1 MTSSLERVR
10 AGGGGRAAGVVS
22 FVALVPFALALL
34 AACGSDKPV
43 KPAAPSAP
51 MAAPTASAAP
61 PPTKAG
67 PEYAESDFVEN
78 DRNRDPFRAYM
89 DLFVD
94 QEKKPLKVQRK
105 VILSQ
110 YALEELKLVAI
121 VQSGDYPRAMVIPPG
136 GKGAVI
142 KRGDFIG
149 RAETVHTGGTNGTDY
164 LVNWRVD
171 RVRDG
176 DIVLV
181 REDPAQPNIPP
192 ATRVIPLHP
201 EADKAN
207 QDQDLM
213 DQSRL

>member
-1 MTSSLERVR
+1 MSRPLFRSVQLG
-10 AGGGGRAAGVVS
+10 AG
-22 FVALVPFALALL
+22 ALVAAAFLV
-34 AACGSDKPV
+34 ACGSDKPV
-43 KPAAPSAP
+43 KRGETNAPGGSAPAPAASAT
-51 MAAPTASAAP
+51 TA
-61 PPTKAG
+61 KAG

-78 DRNRDPFRAYM
+78 DRNRDPFREYM

-121 VQSGDYPRAMVIPPG
+121 VQAGDYPRAMVIPPG
-136 GKGAVI
+136 GKGAVL
-142 KRGDFIG
+142 KRGDFVA

-164 LVNWRVD
+164 QVNWRVD

-201 EADKAN
+201 EADKLQ
-207 QDQDLM
+207 QDQDM
-213 DQSRL
+213 ADQSRL

>member
-1 MTSSLERVR
+1 MSTSLLGSR
-10 AGGGGRAAGVVS
+10 ARTRGAVLGAA
-22 FVALVPFALALL
+22 ALAVLL
-34 AACGSDKPV
+34 GGCGSDK
-43 KPAAPSAP
+43 KLAPSAP
-51 MAAPTASAAP
+51 SAPVSAPAASTTPA
-61 PPTKAG
+61 PTKAG

-94 QEKKPLKVQRK
+94 QEKRPLKIQRK

-136 GKGAVI
+136 GKGAVL

-176 DIVLV
+176 DVVLV

-201 EADKAN
+201 EAEKAAA
-207 QDQDLM
+207 QDNDLM

>member
-1 MTSSLERVR
+1 MSSSLLPWRGR
-10 AGGGGRAAGVVS
+10 IRAARSTFGAASAAIV
-22 FVALVPFALALL
+22 FLV
-34 AACGSDKPV
+34 ACGNDKPV
-43 KPAAPSAP
+43 KTVAPSAP
-51 MAAPTASAAP
+51 ETAPAPSAAP
-61 PPTKAG
+61 PPTKVG

-171 RVRDG
+171 RIRDG
-176 DIVLV
+176 DIVLL
-181 REDPAQPNIPP
+181 REDPAQPNVPP

-201 EADKAN
+201 EAEKAN
-207 QDQDLM
+207 QDQELV